1 MRRRRDAVLGHP
13 ADRLTADDETYRLLD
28 TTRTARPTWPRRLIE
43 VPRWPENAPYR
54 GRVAKHYVDETAEF
68 KMPSLAKHAGP
79 DTGEL
84 ELTQR
89 FNPGFAS
96 GRPAVPAP
104 SRRDDDAR

>member
-1 MRRRRDAVLGHP
+1 VRRWRDAVLGYP
-13 ADRLTADDETYRLLD
+13 AHRLIGDEETYRLLD
-28 TTRTARPTWPRRLIE
+28 TTGPARPTWPRRLIE
-43 VPRWPENAPYR
+43 VPRRAAGAPYR

-84 ELTQR
+84 DLTQR

-104 SRRDDDAR
+104 SRRDDEAR